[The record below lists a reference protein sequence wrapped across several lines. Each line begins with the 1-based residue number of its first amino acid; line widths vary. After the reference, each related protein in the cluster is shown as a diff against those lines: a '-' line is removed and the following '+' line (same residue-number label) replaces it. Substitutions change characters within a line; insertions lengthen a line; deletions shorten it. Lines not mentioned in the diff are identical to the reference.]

1 MRNNEITKK
10 VIALL
15 LVLLMLGSLL
25 GITVA
30 AVESTT
36 AEGTSGP
43 DAAYGAINPDYR
55 ISDSPYLRL
64 PDDMLNW
71 TPIVPP
77 EPREVEDMEDPS
89 AVEVYNVATGGVILV
104 PSNDTTQQ
112 PIESGLNSTLPYQGL
127 LPPGIVPESVFP
139 PDDRARKTNT
149 GTYPWRTIVKLRIE
163 HPSGQTGSC
172 SGAIIG
178 CPDGHGYHILTA
190 GHCVYLHDEYGWAY
204 DSWAKSIKVI
214 PGIDEDY
221 MPYNYAWATYFRSYT
236 GWTVN
241 RDHRHD
247 WALLT
252 LDRNVGD
259 FTGWM
264 GRITHGSGHN
274 IYRTGVNTA
283 GYPCNYASASCTH
296 PKLPVN
302 SMWWDFD
309 NGRTATEHNHWYYMD
324 TQPGQSGS
332 PVWLY
337 NYYGAGNRYIT
348 TVHAYGNDSSNSN
361 HGTRLNQDKYDR
373 IITWCNAD
381 TPPTDKADLIDDG
394 QAYSGFSPTTVKPGS
409 TSFHDWCNVRNIGTA
424 ASGGFHVSYYAST
437 NTYISTSDY
446 LIGTDYV
453 SSISPFNWKDSDW
466 TGTFPSGVPDGNYY
480 VGWIIDSGDD
490 VTEFDETNNV
500 AYKDSYK
507 LLVDGTKPSATIS
520 INSGATYTNTRSV
533 TLSLNYSDSGSGVDK
548 CRYKNSGGSWTSW
561 QTCTP
566 TKSWNLSTGDGT
578 KRVYY
583 EVKDNVGNVRQVSD
597 TIILDTTDPS
607 ASISINSGATCTNT
621 RSVTLSLTYSD
632 SGSGVDKCR
641 YKNSGGSW
649 SSWQTCTPTK
659 AWTLT
664 SGDGT
669 KTVYYQVRDR
679 AGNIRQ
685 VYDSIRLDTTPP
697 PAPVISSSTHPDE
710 TKWYCNKNPTFTWT
724 TPSDAS
730 GIACYSYTLDHSP
743 TTTPDKI
750 CDTTGNSKS
759 YSGLAYGTWYFH
771 VRAKDNAGN
780 WGSADHYRVM
790 IENCDDKDGCY
801 TYGNGCE
808 DRDYYCDGSVCKY
821 TVSNRHTDYY
831 GGWVYYCKGDEI
843 WKQRPFHD
851 FYCEGGTCTNHTSWN
866 DDQLVEDCNDHDGW
880 YDTGDTRWIDDP
892 ANECKEKEQKEQ
904 EYRDYTCSGGACTY
918 SVTNTQWIDT
928 GNVRNKPDGT
938 VCGCTANN
946 TLKECYGGTCTD
958 TGICNSTYC
967 AADAACD
974 GKNPGDDCNGDRK
987 CNATCKCVLT
997 ENSDLEITGT
1007 WICWPDNCTICYN
1020 VTNTGNGTAS
1030 AGHNTMLYVDGLEV
1044 EYDPVPVA
1052 LASGDG
1058 YIGCFNYVWAYTP
1071 PEDNIT
1077 VCADCNDTV
1086 TESNETNNCLN
1097 ETWKCGDV
1105 DMDGNVDFLGDVR
1118 GVARHYMYAD
1128 SIKCPW
1134 AGDVDCDGDIDFLGD
1149 ARGISRH
1156 YMYGEALDCCCN

>member
-1 MRNNEITKK
+1 MRNKKITEK
-10 VIALL
+10 AATLL
-15 LVLLMLGSLL
+15 LVLLMTSSFFCV
-25 GITVA
+25 TVT

-500 AYKDSYK
+500 AYKSSPK
-507 LLVDGTKPSATIS
+507 LLVDGTDPSASIS
-520 INSGATYTNTRSV
+520 INSGDTYTDTTSV
-533 TLSLNYSDSGSGVDK
+533 TLSLTYSDSGSGVDE

-566 TKSWNLSTGDGT
+566 TKSW
-578 KRVYY
+578 
-583 EVKDNVGNVRQVSD
+583 
-597 TIILDTTDPS
+597 
-607 ASISINSGATCTNT
+607 
-621 RSVTLSLTYSD
+621 
-632 SGSGVDKCR
+632 
-641 YKNSGGSW
+641 
-649 SSWQTCTPTK
+649 
-659 AWTLT
+659 TLT
-664 SGDGT
+664 TGDGT

-685 VYDSIRLDTTPP
+685 VYDSIVLDTTKPSVTVNSP
-697 PAPVISSSTHPDE
+697 NGGEIWDVGTTQDIIWTATDNVGVTSIDIYYSTNGGSTYPYTIATGEPNDGTYSWTIPDTHSTTCRVKVVAHDAAGNTGE
-710 TKWYCNKNPTFTWT
+710 DASDANFEIRKPTSENKVYFVPQHSNALYCNTVEVEIWVNATNFKSGQINMTYDPSCANVTSYVPNYMNFPSSGWSHFDGMDQMSFMTSELSLTGKYHIGTLTIDCVNDNSEGCT
-724 TPSDAS
+724 TPLDFIEEPTRYIEESKLFDPSGAVIPTNWIDGSFTCRS
-730 GIACYSYTLDHSP
+730 GICGDVNSNGKVNMGDVGTLHNYVQYGSP
-743 TTTPDKI
+743 I
-750 CDTTGNSKS
+750 
-759 YSGLAYGTWYFH
+759 
-771 VRAKDNAGN
+771 
-780 WGSADHYRVM
+780 AD
-790 IENCDDKDGCY
+790 E
-801 TYGNGCE
+801 
-808 DRDYYCDGSVCKY
+808 
-821 TVSNRHTDYY
+821 
-831 GGWVYYCKGDEI
+831 W
-843 WKQRPFHD
+843 
-851 FYCEGGTCTNHTSWN
+851 
-866 DDQLVEDCNDHDGW
+866 
-880 YDTGDTRWIDDP
+880 
-892 ANECKEKEQKEQ
+892 
-904 EYRDYTCSGGACTY
+904 
-918 SVTNTQWIDT
+918 
-928 GNVRNKPDGT
+928 
-938 VCGCTANN
+938 
-946 TLKECYGGTCTD
+946 
-958 TGICNSTYC
+958 
-967 AADAACD
+967 AADVNCD
-974 GKNPGDDCNGDRK
+974 GKINMGDVG
-987 CNATCKCVLT
+987 
-997 ENSDLEITGT
+997 
-1007 WICWPDNCTICYN
+1007 
-1020 VTNTGNGTAS
+1020 
-1030 AGHNTMLYVDGLEV
+1030 
-1044 EYDPVPVA
+1044 A
-1052 LASGDG
+1052 LH
-1058 YIGCFNYVWAYTP
+1058 NYVQYGLP
-1071 PEDNIT
+1071 L
-1077 VCADCNDTV
+1077 
-1086 TESNETNNCLN
+1086 NC
-1097 ETWKCGDV
+1097 C
-1105 DMDGNVDFLGDVR
+1105 
-1118 GVARHYMYAD
+1118 
-1128 SIKCPW
+1128 
-1134 AGDVDCDGDIDFLGD
+1134 
-1149 ARGISRH
+1149 
-1156 YMYGEALDCCCN
+1156 